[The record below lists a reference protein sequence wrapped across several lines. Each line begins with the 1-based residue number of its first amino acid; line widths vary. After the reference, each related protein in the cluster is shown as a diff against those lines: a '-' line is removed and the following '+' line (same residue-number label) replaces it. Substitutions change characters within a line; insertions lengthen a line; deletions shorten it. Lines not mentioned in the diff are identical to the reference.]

1 MTAETDRQSG
11 CPVKTLA
18 AGLVG
23 FGHASFAHW
32 SFGVNR
38 KPRMIRSR
46 LKVQGCT
53 YWKLILSS
61 HSASST
67 ATVLEVDVKARYG
80 GMAK

>member
-1 MTAETDRQSG
+1 
-11 CPVKTLA
+11 
-18 AGLVG
+18 
-23 FGHASFAHW
+23 
-32 SFGVNR
+32 
-38 KPRMIRSR
+38 MIRSR